1 MIRGLVWNLRDYLR
15 SPFRVV
21 VAAVALVAAAAA
33 AYPLVRVFLNLF
45 VVDGRVDFSSL
56 GQITDVP
63 GLGGILWNTFS
74 VVIVS
79 SILALLAGAFLAWL
93 NERTDATLG
102 AIGRAMPY
110 LPFLVPPIASA
121 VGWLLLFHPTVG
133 TGNAFLR
140 NVLGHVGIHLGHG
153 PVNIASWWG
162 LTFVLAVVHVP
173 YSYMVISAGLRNLD
187 GALEEQSRVCGAGT
201 VKTFFLVTLPGI
213 RNSVGSAV
221 LLLVFFGLADYSIP
235 VIIGTSAQ
243 IKMLSVEVVQLMT
256 QKFPPQTGAAV
267 SLSLVAVVAVAVV
280 WVLQRRLLSRGH
292 FYAIGGKGQS
302 SAIVRLRGWRRPCQ
316 AIAILFI
323 IVSSVLPLVSLVIVA
338 LTGFWSATPAWS
350 NISLR
355 TFVNVLVNDSTSA
368 SSIQNSLV
376 LAVFGA
382 TLGVVVAALAIEF
395 VSSGRRSR
403 FTGFVDAV
411 IKAPATFSIIVV
423 TIGVILGF
431 SGSPL
436 YLGATLTILL
446 IGYVVVYLP
455 QATVTIESSA
465 SQVGRELREASAVA
479 GSSSS
484 GTYLRVVAPLVVPGL
499 VAGWALLFV
508 RMLGDLTASVMLAGP
523 STSVIGFRI
532 LSIYSNGSFG
542 DLAAL
547 TLLVT
552 VIATVVVF
560 TLLLVSNR
568 IGRRTR
574 TATSSV
580 VAVTGAEPAR

>member
-1 MIRGLVWNLRDYLR
+1 MMRGVFWNVRDYLR

-21 VAAVALVAAAAA
+21 VAVVALVAAVAA
-33 AYPLVRVFLNLF
+33 AYPLVQVFLHLF
-45 VVDGRVDFSSL
+45 VADGRVDFSSM
-56 GQITDVP
+56 GQVADVP

-74 VVIVS
+74 VVGVS
-79 SILALLAGAFLAWL
+79 GVLALLGGAFLAWL
-93 NERTDATLG
+93 NERTDAGLG
-102 AIGRAMPY
+102 ALGRAMPY

-121 VGWLLLFHPTVG
+121 VGWLLLFHPRVG
-133 TGNAFLR
+133 TGNEFIR
-140 NVLGHVGIHLGHG
+140 SVLGHVGLHFDHG
-153 PVNIASWWG
+153 PINIASWWG

-187 GALEEQSRVCGAGT
+187 GALEEQSRVCGAGN

-213 RNSVGSAV
+213 RNSVGAAV

-256 QKFPPQTGAAV
+256 QSFPPQTGAAV
-267 SLSLVAVVAVAVV
+267 SLSLVAVAAVAVV
-280 WVLQRRLLSRGH
+280 WLVQRRLLRGGN
-292 FYAIGGKGQS
+292 YYSIGGKGQTS
-302 SAIVRLRGWRRPCQ
+302 TIVRLGVWRRPCQ
-316 AIAILFI
+316 AFAILFI
-323 IVSSVLPLVSLVIVA
+323 IVASVLPLVSLVIVA
-338 LTGFWSATPAWS
+338 LTGFWSATPAWA
-350 NISLR
+350 NTSLR

-368 SSIQNSLV
+368 SSIQNSLL
-376 LAVFGA
+376 LAVLGA
-382 TLGVVVAALAIEF
+382 TIGVVVAALAIEF
-395 VSSGRRSR
+395 VSAGRRSR
-403 FTGFVDAV
+403 FRGLVDGV

-479 GSSSS
+479 GSSNT
-484 GTYLRVVAPLVVPGL
+484 GTYLRVVTPLVVPGL

-574 TATSSV
+574 TATGSA
-580 VAVTGAEPAR
+580 VAATGVEPGR